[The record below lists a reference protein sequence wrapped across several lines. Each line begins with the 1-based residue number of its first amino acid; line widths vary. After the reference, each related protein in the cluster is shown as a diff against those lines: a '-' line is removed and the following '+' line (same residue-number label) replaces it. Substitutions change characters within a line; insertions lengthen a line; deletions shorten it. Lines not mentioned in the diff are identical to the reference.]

1 MIYKSIFKKNI
12 PNSLYLL
19 IIILW
24 LIYHVFTLNISP
36 LPNFDEVFFS
46 DISSSYAASG
56 KLNLAIGK
64 MPGDKPDEILTYGP
78 VYFSFQG
85 FILEHFG
92 MNIITGRLTSFIS
105 GIFIFLCFYFFSKK
119 SLNNSVAIV
128 LFLILLTTD
137 SRFNSSMHSARMDL
151 LAVALFLVAI
161 YLIFRGDSFLL
172 SFLAGVFIA
181 LSFLTTPRIIFY
193 FSGII
198 YLIIHDVFILKRNLK
213 KYLIVGFL
221 SLIILF
227 FWIFSAYGS
236 IYNYVYHFFNLG
248 NYGELNTSGLEK
260 HFGFNGLNF
269 HLINPS
275 FLIFYFVF
283 GLAIINKQ
291 LDRISIFV
299 SIIVFSHV
307 IFIREQGPYS
317 AMILPFV
324 YWFIIYN
331 YLKFYKIVTV
341 LRGFSYFLLFLL
353 LLNVSS
359 FVFKSYFIYFN
370 KDGRSIDY
378 VDDEISAYELR
389 RKNVLSNYKYYYY
402 VKDRNANFF
411 SMELVGNYL
420 NDSSISKFQYA
431 ILDCTTY
438 IQFEHKY
445 KEHIKHKILLES
457 KLKSESKLSELISKK
472 FNVYVN
478 YDGYFVVLK

>member
-46 DISSSYAASG
+46 DISSSYATSG

-64 MPGDKPDEILTYGP
+64 MPGDNPDEILTYGP

-128 LFLILLTTD
+128 LVLILLTTD

-151 LAVALFLVAI
+151 LAVALYLVAI
-161 YLIFRGDSFLL
+161 YLIFRGDNFLL

-181 LSFLTTPRIIFY
+181 LSFLTTPRIVFY

-198 YLIIHDVFILKRNLK
+198 YLIIHDVFILKRSLK

-221 SLIILF
+221 SLLILF
-227 FWIFSAYGS
+227 FWVFSAYGS
-236 IYNYVYHFFNLG
+236 IYNYVYHFLNLG

-275 FLIFYFVF
+275 FVIFYFVF

-317 AMILPFV
+317 AMIISFV
-324 YWFIIYN
+324 YWFIVYN
-331 YLKFYKIVTV
+331 YLKFYKTV
-341 LRGFSYFLLFLL
+341 SVIKHFNYLLLFLL
-353 LLNVSS
+353 LFNISS
-359 FVFKSYFIYFN
+359 FVLKGFFIYIN
-370 KDGRSIDY
+370 KEGRRIDY
-378 VDDEISAYELR
+378 VDAKISPYDLNN
-389 RKNVLSNYKYYYY
+389 KNVLSNYKYFYY
-402 VKDRNANFF
+402 VKDRKANFS
-411 SMELVGNYL
+411 SMELVSNYL
-420 NDSSISKFQYA
+420 NDSNIGKFQYA
-431 ILDCTTY
+431 ILDYATY
-438 IQFEHKY
+438 IQFEEKY
-445 KEHIKHKILLES
+445 KEHIKHKILLKS
-457 KLKSESKLSELISKK
+457 KLKSKSKLTEFISKK
-472 FNVYVN
+472 FNIYVN
-478 YDGYFVVLK
+478 YDGYFIILK